1 MTLRRF
7 LSRLTR
13 DGNGAAVVEFAI
25 LAPVIFTLMFG
36 VIQVGIQMWCYNSM
50 RAIAADAVR
59 YTMVEYQKQD
69 QVTADQIRTKAIAIA
84 VNSPYNF
91 NIDKLG
97 TVAVNN
103 PATDIAGMTKY
114 TLSMTY
120 TPPTVLDFT
129 GIRAPTITFVRPIY
143 VPT

>member
-1 MTLRRF
+1 MIAPRFFRRWV
-7 LSRLTR
+7 R
-13 DGNGAAVVEFAI
+13 DCKGAAVIEFAMV
-25 LAPVIFTLMFG
+25 APVIISLMFG

-50 RAIAADAVR
+50 RSIVADAVR

-69 QVTADQIRTKAIAIA
+69 NITPDQIRTKAIAIA

-91 NIDKLG
+91 DIDKLG
-97 TVAVNN
+97 TVQVDT
-103 PATDIAGMTKY
+103 PASDIAGMTKY

-129 GIRAPTITFVRPIY
+129 GIKAPTITFVRPLY
-143 VPT
+143 VPA